1 MAFVKINFT
10 TDRIKY
16 LLFEEVKKTVFNH
29 NGIIFGGFVRDMIIG
44 DHYKEKYNG
53 VNKYNIHKFWNRMY
67 QPETAAR
74 TIVAN
79 DMDICMYKE
88 EDVDEFIV
96 ALRDIF
102 NDRVGYANI
111 SSSMISVTSEN
122 SYFRIPIHLHK
133 KINYTITVGKI
144 PFVHSGVEI
153 SFDFDIIVPRNPKLM
168 PPFNRLDMLC
178 NVFVLNKQGVVMSSN
193 TGTIIDQMSILNKQ
207 KMSLRIMEDIVKF
220 KTQFC
225 MGNYTNNYT
234 CGSFSYNR
242 KVFERLNK
250 MLFRTFKWNVENMP
264 FILGEHK
271 CVANAPAD
279 SSDSSDSSDKCCV
292 CLNNYRNNE
301 RVFKVFLDKSIET
314 GQVCCSIAHDKCIFK
329 YFETQLEN
337 AKQDMIE
344 YGEDFKF
351 RCPMRN
357 TINFKQFAEN
367 INDIITEK
375 MRQGFISI

>member
-10 TDRIKY
+10 PDRIKY
-16 LLFEEVKKTVFNH
+16 LMFEEIKKTVFNH
-29 NGIIFGGFVRDMIIG
+29 NGIIFGGFVRDMIIS
-44 DHYKEKYNG
+44 DHYKENYNG
-53 VNKYNIHKFWNRMY
+53 VNKYSIHKFWNRMY

-88 EDVDEFIV
+88 EDVNEFIDT
-96 ALRDIF
+96 LRDTF
-102 NDRVGYANI
+102 NNRVGYANI

-133 KINYTITVGKI
+133 KINYTITIGKI

-168 PPFNRLDMLC
+168 PPFNRVDMLC

-193 TGTIIDQMSILNKQ
+193 TGTIIDQMSILNRQ

-225 MGNYTNNYT
+225 MGNYTDNYT

-250 MLFRTFKWNVENMP
+250 MLFKTFKWNVENMP
-264 FILGEHK
+264 FVLGEHK
-271 CVANAPAD
+271 TNAAAPYD
-279 SSDSSDSSDKCCV
+279 SSYSSDSSDKCCI
-292 CLNNYRNNE
+292 CLTNYRNND
-301 RVFKVFLDKSIET
+301 RVFKVFINKSTDTE
-314 GQVCCSIAHDKCIFK
+314 QVCSIAHDKCIFK

-337 AKQDMIE
+337 AKQDKTE
-344 YGEDFKF
+344 GGDDFQF

-357 TINFKQFAEN
+357 VMNFKKFAEN
-367 INDIITEK
+367 IDDIIREK

>member
-1 MAFVKINFT
+1 M
-10 TDRIKY
+10 
-16 LLFEEVKKTVFNH
+16 FEEVKKTVFKH

-74 TIVAN
+74 TIVAK
-79 DMDICMYKE
+79 DMDICMNKE

-111 SSSMISVTSEN
+111 TSSMISVSSEN
-122 SYFRIPIHLHK
+122 SYFRIPINLHK

-168 PPFNRLDMLC
+168 PPFNRVDMLC

-193 TGTIIDQMSILNKQ
+193 TGTIIDQMTILNKQ
-207 KMSLRIMEDIVKF
+207 KMSLRIMEDIVEF

-225 MGNYTNNYT
+225 MGNYTDNYT
-234 CGSFSYNR
+234 CGSFSYNS

-250 MLFRTFKWNVENMP
+250 MLFRTFKWNIENMP

-271 CVANAPAD
+271 CVANAANAAAPCD
-279 SSDSSDSSDKCCV
+279 NSDKCCV
-292 CLNNYRNNE
+292 CLSNYKNKE
-301 RVFKVFLDKSIET
+301 KVFKVFLDKST
-314 GQVCCSIAHDKCIFK
+314 GQASTEQVCCSIAHDKCIFK

-337 AKQDMIE
+337 SKLDMIT
-344 YGEDFKF
+344 GGDDFNF

-357 TINFKQFAEN
+357 VMNFKKCAEN
-367 INDIITEK
+367 IDDIIREK
-375 MRQGFISI
+375 MRTGR